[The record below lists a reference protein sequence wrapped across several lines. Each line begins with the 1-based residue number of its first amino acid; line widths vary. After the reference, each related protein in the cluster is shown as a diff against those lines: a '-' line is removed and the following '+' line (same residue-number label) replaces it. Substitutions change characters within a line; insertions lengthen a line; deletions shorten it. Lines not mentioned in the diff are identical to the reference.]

1 MSPFPE
7 SAASALWL
15 GFALALIIGLLVA
28 VRLAATLRRK
38 R

>member
-15 GFALALIIGLLVA
+15 GFALALIIGLFVA
-28 VRLAATLRRK
+28 VRLATLRRK